1 MNLSQPIDRCLVKQ
15 PPRNMIIRPMCLD
28 DVEQA
33 HIIDRLSFTLPWS
46 ENAFRFEILEN
57 NRSISR
63 VAEISTP
70 TGDHLIVGVM
80 VIWVQ
85 LDEAHL
91 VTFSVHPE
99 YRRLGIAKS
108 LLSEGLLA
116 AYQEGAL
123 TAKLEV
129 RAGNASA
136 QNLYGWFGF
145 VQTGCRKR
153 YYRDNLEDA
162 LIFTTDMLEFKDTL
176 LQTHNN

>member
-1 MNLSQPIDRCLVKQ
+1 MILNLT
-15 PPRNMIIRPMCLD
+15 IRPMRLD
-28 DVEQA
+28 DVKQA
-33 HIIDRLSFTLPWS
+33 HLIDRLSFTLPWS
-46 ENAFRFEILEN
+46 ENAFRYEILEN

-70 TGDHLIVGVM
+70 TGSQIIVGVL
-80 VIWVQ
+80 VIWIL

-91 VTFSVHPE
+91 ATFSVHPD

-116 AYQEGAL
+116 AYQVGAL

-136 QNLYGWFGF
+136 QKLYGWFGF
-145 VQTGCRKR
+145 VQTGSRKR

-162 LIFTTDMLEFKDTL
+162 LIFTTDVLEIKDTL
-176 LQTHNN
+176 LQTHQNWTGSGTEAV

>member
-1 MNLSQPIDRCLVKQ
+1 M
-15 PPRNMIIRPMCLD
+15 
-28 DVEQA
+28 
-33 HIIDRLSFTLPWS
+33 
-46 ENAFRFEILEN
+46 
-57 NRSISR
+57 
-63 VAEISTP
+63 AEISTS
-70 TGDHLIVGVM
+70 TGDRIIVGVL
-80 VIWVQ
+80 VIWIL

-91 VTFSVHPE
+91 ATFSVHPD

-116 AYQEGAL
+116 AYQVGAL

-136 QNLYGWFGF
+136 QKLYGWFGF

-162 LIFTTDMLEFKDTL
+162 LIFTTDMLEIKDTL
-176 LQTHNN
+176 LQTHKN